1 MKMWFELV
9 VPYKEDND
17 VLHCHSEPEQGDGEE
32 SLGVRYV
39 CLEVKEILH
48 FVQNDR
54 FVLLFLGGQRD
65 SSLRSE

>member
-32 SLGVRYV
+32 SLGARYNGLV
-39 CLEVKEILH
+39 VKEILRCA
-48 FVQNDR
+48 QNDSR
-54 FVLLFLGGQRD
+54 GCT
-65 SSLRSE
+65 E